1 MRIGI
6 LTLPLNTNYG
16 GILQAYALQ
25 TVLERM
31 GHEVH
36 VIEKKRH
43 LLSIPIQK
51 MPFCYGKRIVK
62 NIIGRKFPIFYE
74 QKYNREQPIIRQN
87 TDKFIKKY
95 IHIAEYDDFSDI
107 KESEYDAIVVG
118 SDQVWRPKYFGLNQ
132 IENAY
137 LKFAEGWNIKRI
149 AYAASFGTDEWEYTP
164 KQTEE
169 CGRLL
174 RMFDVVSV
182 REDSAVNLCK
192 KHFGVEAQHVLDPTM
207 LLVKEDYIKLFEAAD
222 TPKSN
227 GNLLCYILDET
238 EEKKALI
245 KHIAAEKGLIPF
257 NVKSISDD
265 INSPLYE
272 RIQPPLEQWLRGFYD
287 ADFVITDSFHA
298 CVFSIIFN
306 KPFIVYGN
314 INRGLSRF
322 ISLLN
327 MFGLTERIVNNQTDL
342 KRLENINDDI
352 FYVKWKDIKQN
363 SYKILKE
370 NICSNFY

>member
-6 LTLPLNTNYG
+6 LTLPLHTNYG

-36 VIEKKRH
+36 VIEKKRRP
-43 LLSIPIQK
+43 LSISIQK

-62 NIIGRKFPIFYE
+62 NIIGRKCPIFYE

-149 AYAASFGTDEWEYTP
+149 AYSASFGTDEWEYTP

-169 CGRLL
+169 CGKLL

-207 LLVKEDYIKLFEAAD
+207 LLDREDYIKLFTEAN
-222 TPKSN
+222 TPKSK

-245 KHIAAEKGLIPF
+245 KRVADEKELIPF
-257 NVKSISDD
+257 NVKSQSDD
-265 INSPLYE
+265 INSPVSD

-287 ADFVITDSFHA
+287 AEFVVTDSFHA
-298 CVFSIIFN
+298 CVFSILFN
-306 KPFIVYGN
+306 KPFLVYGN
-314 INRGLSRF
+314 ASRGMSRF

-327 MFGLTERIVNNQTDL
+327 MFGLED
-342 KRLENINDDI
+342 RLVLTVEDTCNL
-352 FYVKWKDIKQN
+352 KDIEYKKVDDKLESLRKQ
-363 SYKILKE
+363 SKDYLLQ
-370 NICSNFY
+370 

>member
-164 KQTEE
+164 KQTDE
-169 CGRLL
+169 CGKLL
-174 RMFDVVSV
+174 RMFDAVSV
-182 REDSAVNLCK
+182 REDSGVDLCK
-192 KHFGVEAQHVLDPTM
+192 RYFGVEAQHVLDPTM
-207 LLVKEDYIKLFEAAD
+207 LLDKDDYIKLFKAAN
-222 TPKSN
+222 TPKSK
-227 GNLLCYILDET
+227 GNLLCYILDEN
-238 EEKKALI
+238 EEKTALV
-245 KHIAAEKGLIPF
+245 KRIADEKGLIPF